1 MSFLRLC
8 LALLVLRMQMS
19 MSTAIK
25 HKHNVM
31 SIAERGVAH
40 GRKEFLGVLYDEL
53 ARWADLWGSTHARAT
68 SYVFVH
74 CRTEWEDMSG
84 KMSRLFKIDECA
96 AVICN
101 TLERRAEILHDKLFG
116 PPKLQ
121 ADKANGSGGKGEKKP
136 KNTANNASGA
146 QGKGLI
152 CGHCG
157 KPGHASISCYKW
169 KAMWSWNDSENKGKN
184 AKGKG
189 KGDKG
194 KVFECCLFLWRV
206 SILHMPIQGKRNANA
221 GGAAADAPAG
231 KKRKFAC
238 FNCGKEDHK
247 AADCPEP
254 KKEQA

>member
-1 MSFLRLC
+1 
-8 LALLVLRMQMS
+8 
-19 MSTAIK
+19 
-25 HKHNVM
+25 
-31 SIAERGVAH
+31 
-40 GRKEFLGVLYDEL
+40 
-53 ARWADLWGSTHARAT
+53 
-68 SYVFVH
+68 
-74 CRTEWEDMSG
+74 MSG

-101 TLERRAEILHDKLFG
+101 TLVRRAEILHDKLFG

-157 KPGHASISCYKW
+157 KPGHASLSCYKW

-194 KVFECCLFLWRV
+194 KVFECCLFFCAR
-206 SILHMPIQGKRNANA
+206 IYFAYA
-221 GGAAADAPAG
+221 YTG
-231 KKRKFAC
+231 KKKRECRRRGCRGASGQEAKIRLL
-238 FNCGKEDHK
+238 
-247 AADCPEP
+247 
-254 KKEQA
+254 QLRQRRS

>member
-1 MSFLRLC
+1 MS
-8 LALLVLRMQMS
+8 
-19 MSTAIK
+19 
-25 HKHNVM
+25 
-31 SIAERGVAH
+31 
-40 GRKEFLGVLYDEL
+40 
-53 ARWADLWGSTHARAT
+53 ARQSFAT
-68 SYVFVH
+68 RS
-74 CRTEWEDMSG
+74 
-84 KMSRLFKIDECA
+84 
-96 AVICN
+96 
-101 TLERRAEILHDKLFG
+101 
-116 PPKLQ
+116 
-121 ADKANGSGGKGEKKP
+121 SGGQRSCTTSFSAPRNYRPIRQTVPGVNGEKKP